1 MTAIIDAYIARY
13 AREVDYYQ
21 EAARLAAICC
31 QALLRRNG
39 MRGIVTHRA
48 KGPERLRDKLIK
60 RGQERK
66 AAKKR
71 GFKTPEDIQA
81 DIIDLSGVRIA
92 LYFPADRVRVAKL
105 LEDEFE
111 VLKTKHFPEKGKARP
126 GKRFDG
132 YHATH
137 FHVTL
142 RGGNVA
148 SPGDRYLSA
157 LIEIQVAS
165 VLMHAWSEVEH
176 DMIYK
181 PLSGELSEDELAI
194 LDELNGMVLAGE
206 IALERLQRA
215 VETRVAEEN
224 AKFSNRYELA
234 AFLADETRALR
245 SGKDAELTM
254 GDVGT
259 LLQLLRAAE
268 LDQPNRL
275 TPYLQTVREVT
286 ESRPIADQLADM
298 VLSEKPH
305 LYTFYAGAKSR
316 ISSIGRSVAPK
327 GERMLGEFLARW
339 LVLER
344 FIQILAGE
352 RVGKTRERILV
363 PNRKLLEILIGDRE
377 LVDRLDWVRM
387 LRNRIVH
394 DYGRISR
401 AEIDEALHAV
411 NTIIEQ
417 LQMSNE
423 LQIQNAIAEA
433 LANS

>member
-1 MTAIIDAYIARY
+1 MTAIIDAYIASY
-13 AREVDYYQ
+13 ARELDYYQ
-21 EAARLAAICC
+21 EAARLAALCC

-48 KGPERLRDKLIK
+48 KSPERLRDKLIK
-60 RGQERK
+60 REQERK

-71 GFKTPEDIQA
+71 GFKTLEDVRS

-92 LYFPADRVRVAKL
+92 LYFPADRVRVASL

-111 VLKTKHFPEKGKARP
+111 VLKTKQFPEKGKARP
-126 GKRFDG
+126 NKRFDG

-142 RGGNVA
+142 REGNVA
-148 SPGDRYLSA
+148 SPDDRYLSA

-194 LDELNGMVLAGE
+194 LDELNGMVIAGE

-215 VETRVAEEN
+215 VETRVAKEN

-259 LLQLLRAAE
+259 LLKLLRAAD
-268 LDQPNRL
+268 LDQPNSL
-275 TPYLQTVREVT
+275 TPYLQTVREVS

-298 VLSEKPH
+298 VLAEKPE
-305 LYTFYAGAKSR
+305 LYKFYGARPRALTAGR
-316 ISSIGRSVAPK
+316 PTAPRD
-327 GERMLGEFLARW
+327 ERLLGEFLARW
-339 LVLER
+339 LVLEQ
-344 FIQILAGE
+344 FIRIIASQ
-352 RVGKTRERILV
+352 RVGKTREGIVV
-363 PNRKLLEILIGDRE
+363 PTRKLLETLIDDRE
-377 LVDRLDWVRM
+377 LRERLDWIRVR
-387 LRNRIVH
+387 RNRIVH

-401 AEIDEALHAV
+401 AEIGEALHDV
-411 NTIIEQ
+411 NTIIDQ
-417 LQMSNE
+417 LQSSDE
-423 LQIQNAIAEA
+423 PEFQVAIAQA
-433 LANS
+433 LDTH